1 MKPFSQLSI
10 AGKTLEIFRWICAL
24 PAAWCASLIPFVVFA
39 LVTPPAMAQPGG
51 FRPAPPPSEF
61 RRFVA
66 PWLVALLTAPLFV
79 LIGSLVAP
87 RYRRTTAALLALL
100 WTAYAFLSH
109 IYVHL
114 PGTPH
119 YLHFIAAVLF
129 AAAAAAIIFYFN
141 RERATG
147 VLGSA
152 YRSVECELPSNGAIG
167 A

>member
-10 AGKTLEIFRWICAL
+10 ARKALEIFRWLCLL
-24 PAAWCASLIPFVVFA
+24 PAAWFASLIPFVVFA
-39 LVTPPAMAQPGG
+39 LLTPRAVVQPGG
-51 FRPAPPPSEF
+51 FHPAPPPSDF
-61 RRFVA
+61 RRLVA

-79 LIGSLVAP
+79 LVGSLVAP

-119 YLHFIAAVLF
+119 YLHFTAAVLF
-129 AAAAAAIIFYFN
+129 AVAAAAIVFYFN
-141 RERATG
+141 RR
-147 VLGSA
+147 
-152 YRSVECELPSNGAIG
+152 VEPA